1 MSLDLFLPV
10 VRDWFLGRFAGPTEP
25 QSQGWP
31 SIARG
36 EHTLIAA
43 PTGSG
48 KTLTAF
54 LAAIDRLLRE
64 GLERGLPE
72 ELRVVYLSPLR
83 ALSND
88 MHRNLE
94 VPLAEISQVAAAQ
107 GLDLPPLRIGLRT
120 GDTPARERAR
130 LIRQPPHILV
140 TTPESLYL
148 LLTSPRGRERLA
160 TVETVIV
167 DEIHALVRDKRG
179 SHLALS
185 LERLDALCQRRVQR
199 IGLSATQRPME
210 RIAAFLVGGDEHH
223 IHPDTQPFPTGPDS
237 SHSPSPQLA
246 LPAALAP
253 TAPPVERGLLSRVMA
268 TSSAGGT
275 ALTAVTAPPLARDT
289 APADLSRGDGG
300 KFIAAEGDAGSDD
313 DWEELKE
320 EFEDEELEETSDEPL
335 RGATNRPATGALGR
349 PLGEARAEKQSA
361 GEELAQEELSQEELL
376 QEEPPEEE
384 PRRDGPRCR
393 IVDVGHQRE
402 LDLNVEIPAS
412 DLGAVCMHE
421 QWAEIHARLC
431 ELINSHRSTLIFVNT
446 RRMAE
451 RITYQLT
458 QLLGEEAVGSHHGSL
473 AANLR
478 HDTEQRLKNG
488 QLKAVVA
495 TASLEL
501 GLDIG
506 YIDLV
511 IQIGSPRS
519 IATFLQRVGR
529 SGHALGLVPKG
540 RLVALTRDEL
550 LECLA
555 LIRAI
560 RAGRLDVIPIPA
572 APLDILAQQVVAEVG
587 CQEWPT
593 EELFALCRRAWPYRR
608 LTRRD
613 FDDTLQYL
621 SEGVAPGSGR
631 GRVFLHWDRVGGRV
645 RGRKG
650 ARLTAATNGGAIP
663 EIASYRVVAEPDQTV
678 VGTLDE
684 DFASESTA
692 GEIFLL
698 GNTSWRIVHVRGN
711 DVTVVD
717 AGGAPPSIPFW
728 RGEAPGR
735 TLELSQEVSRLREEL
750 ERRVDQPE
758 AASQWLQG
766 ETGVG
771 AVATD
776 QVVLYARAQKAAI
789 GLLPSHKR
797 IVFERFFDESGGM
810 QLVIHA
816 PFGARIAK
824 AWGLAM
830 RKRFCR
836 SFDFELQA
844 TADDDG
850 LILSL
855 GPQHSFPLES
865 MFRMLNARNVD
876 KLLEQALLYVPT
888 FPTRWRWNVT
898 RALLVSRFRNGR
910 KVPPALQRFRA
921 DDLLTAVFPKLT
933 GCQENITGDHVL
945 PDHPLVRQSMHDS
958 LQEAHDLEGLREVLG
973 QIDRGEI
980 ELIARDTREPSPFCY
995 ELLNANPYAFLD
1007 GGEVAERRTRA
1018 VATRRSLTV
1027 ESVSDL
1033 GRLDP
1038 LAIERVGAEAQPQVR
1053 SADELHDLL
1062 LSRVMIPAAGE
1073 LGPCRLPGDWLPLFE
1088 ELVRAGRATRYERLG
1103 AGVCWVATE
1112 RLPVVRGAFPEGTPR
1127 PNVRIPSGIALECE
1141 PSEARVAMIRGLLEV
1156 CGPVTATEVAAY
1168 LSLPESST
1176 LASLESLEGEG
1187 VVLRGRFRPRPPR
1200 STEPAGNEPAQSE
1213 PVQGEPVQG
1222 EPAQGEPVGKEPVG
1236 KEPVAKEA
1244 DGIGANDTGANGTGA
1259 NGTGAG
1265 GVHSPGSV
1273 SPQAVATSAARKQS
1287 PPAHG
1292 EVGDTHATGSA
1303 GAHAECADAQG
1314 GEGACGEDHCGD
1326 GHHEPVP
1333 RVETPPDIEWCH
1345 RRLLSRIHRLTM
1357 EGLRRQIE
1365 PVPVE
1370 VFVRFLTRHQGL
1382 WRGTH
1387 RQGPAGVFE
1396 ALSQLQ
1402 GLDLPAVA
1410 WERDLFP
1417 PRVENY
1423 RPEWLD
1429 ELCLAGEAG
1438 WGRLHPPKRTG
1449 DGVRPIASLTRAVP
1463 LSLFLRDDL
1472 AWLQPEPPQGEP
1484 AGLSLPAKEIWNLL
1498 QTQGPSFAG
1507 DLLVETRMLPTQLT
1521 DVLGELAA
1529 AGAVTADG
1537 FAGLRALVN
1546 PPPSSRE
1553 QPVASA
1559 GVTRRRAP
1567 LAGAGRW
1574 SLWRQR
1580 AAGATG
1586 TATPSGGAGVAGPQ
1600 AGTPVGT
1607 ATATGATGSGAV
1619 GATGTGGVKS
1629 AGGTRGVDSR
1639 VTESRGPA
1647 ARDGGNTDGVTAWAW
1662 QLLRRW
1668 GVVFRDLLER
1678 EPGAPRWFE
1687 LLQVFRRLEARGEIR
1702 GGRFILGV
1710 AGEQFALGET
1720 IRLLRQLRDEGPAR
1734 ELVVI
1739 SAADPLNLVGIVT
1752 PHDRVPA
1759 TASNR
1764 VALLDGVPIA
1774 AWIAREVRWLVE
1786 ATDAHQA
1793 LLRHGNVFAQVG
1805 TIEPASVPPGETAGG
1820 AAPGNGGG
1828 STAAASGG
1836 AEGAGAATGGGP
1848 ADPLTPQEQQSLRK
1862 LQRRLERKQQQQLF
1876 PPNRIPR
1883 PRW

>member
-1 MSLDLFLPV
+1 
-10 VRDWFLGRFAGPTEP
+10 
-25 QSQGWP
+25 
-31 SIARG
+31 
-36 EHTLIAA
+36 
-43 PTGSG
+43 
-48 KTLTAF
+48 
-54 LAAIDRLLRE
+54 
-64 GLERGLPE
+64 
-72 ELRVVYLSPLR
+72 
-83 ALSND
+83 
-88 MHRNLE
+88 
-94 VPLAEISQVAAAQ
+94 
-107 GLDLPPLRIGLRT
+107 
-120 GDTPARERAR
+120 
-130 LIRQPPHILV
+130 
-140 TTPESLYL
+140 
-148 LLTSPRGRERLA
+148 
-160 TVETVIV
+160 
-167 DEIHALVRDKRG
+167 
-179 SHLALS
+179 
-185 LERLDALCQRRVQR
+185 
-199 IGLSATQRPME
+199 
-210 RIAAFLVGGDEHH
+210 
-223 IHPDTQPFPTGPDS
+223 
-237 SHSPSPQLA
+237 
-246 LPAALAP
+246 
-253 TAPPVERGLLSRVMA
+253 
-268 TSSAGGT
+268 
-275 ALTAVTAPPLARDT
+275 
-289 APADLSRGDGG
+289 
-300 KFIAAEGDAGSDD
+300 
-313 DWEELKE
+313 
-320 EFEDEELEETSDEPL
+320 
-335 RGATNRPATGALGR
+335 
-349 PLGEARAEKQSA
+349 
-361 GEELAQEELSQEELL
+361 
-376 QEEPPEEE
+376 
-384 PRRDGPRCR
+384 
-393 IVDVGHQRE
+393 
-402 LDLNVEIPAS
+402 
-412 DLGAVCMHE
+412 
-421 QWAEIHARLC
+421 
-431 ELINSHRSTLIFVNT
+431 
-446 RRMAE
+446 
-451 RITYQLT
+451 
-458 QLLGEEAVGSHHGSL
+458 
-473 AANLR
+473 
-478 HDTEQRLKNG
+478 
-488 QLKAVVA
+488 
-495 TASLEL
+495 
-501 GLDIG
+501 
-506 YIDLV
+506 
-511 IQIGSPRS
+511 
-519 IATFLQRVGR
+519 
-529 SGHALGLVPKG
+529 
-540 RLVALTRDEL
+540 
-550 LECLA
+550 
-555 LIRAI
+555 
-560 RAGRLDVIPIPA
+560 
-572 APLDILAQQVVAEVG
+572 
-587 CQEWPT
+587 
-593 EELFALCRRAWPYRR
+593 
-608 LTRRD
+608 
-613 FDDTLQYL
+613 
-621 SEGVAPGSGR
+621 
-631 GRVFLHWDRVGGRV
+631 
-645 RGRKG
+645 
-650 ARLTAATNGGAIP
+650 IP

-750 ERRVDQPE
+750 EQRVDQPE
-758 AASQWLQG
+758 AASLWLQH
-766 ETGVG
+766 ETGVA

-816 PFGARIAK
+816 PFGTRIAK

-865 MFRMLNARNVD
+865 MFRMLNSRNVD

-945 PDHPLVRQSMHDS
+945 PDHPLVRQAMHDS

-980 ELIARDTREPSPFCY
+980 ELLARDTREPSPFCY

-1062 LSRVMIPAAGE
+1062 LSRVMVPATGE

-1088 ELVRAGRATRYERLG
+1088 ELVRAGRATRYERLES
-1103 AGVCWVATE
+1103 GVCWVATE
-1112 RLPVVRGAFPEGTPR
+1112 RLPVVRGAFPGGTPR
-1127 PNVRIPSGIALECE
+1127 PDVRIPDGIALECD
-1141 PSEARVAMIRGLLEV
+1141 PLEARVAMVRGLLEV
-1156 CGPVTATEVAAY
+1156 CGPATAGEVATY
-1168 LSLPESST
+1168 LALPESAT
-1176 LASLESLEGEG
+1176 LASLEALEGEG

-1200 STEPAGNEPAQSE
+1200 AAEPDHRETNPAQTDGSRSPGSEVGGTPQGNAEPAGSAQSD
-1213 PVQGEPVQG
+1213 PN
-1222 EPAQGEPVGKEPVG
+1222 PAR
-1236 KEPVAKEA
+1236 AS
-1244 DGIGANDTGANGTGA
+1244 
-1259 NGTGAG
+1259 
-1265 GVHSPGSV
+1265 H
-1273 SPQAVATSAARKQS
+1273 
-1287 PPAHG
+1287 
-1292 EVGDTHATGSA
+1292 
-1303 GAHAECADAQG
+1303 ADADRCDAG
-1314 GEGACGEDHCGD
+1314 HSDAGHCDADHCGD

-1449 DGVRPIASLTRAVP
+1449 EGVRPIASITRVVP

-1484 AGLSLPAKEIWNLL
+1484 AGLSLPAKEIWELL
-1498 QTQGPSFAG
+1498 QAQGPSFAG

-1546 PPPSSRE
+1546 PAPAGRE
-1553 QPVASA
+1553 SPAASA

-1580 AAGATG
+1580 GAGSAGTPAAVATEP
-1586 TATPSGGAGVAGPQ
+1586 ATPAAKGSGGAKG
-1600 AGTPVGT
+1600 
-1607 ATATGATGSGAV
+1607 
-1619 GATGTGGVKS
+1619 
-1629 AGGTRGVDSR
+1629 
-1639 VTESRGPA
+1639 
-1647 ARDGGNTDGVTAWAW
+1647 
-1662 QLLRRW
+1662 
-1668 GVVFRDLLER
+1668 
-1678 EPGAPRWFE
+1678 
-1687 LLQVFRRLEARGEIR
+1687 
-1702 GGRFILGV
+1702 
-1710 AGEQFALGET
+1710 
-1720 IRLLRQLRDEGPAR
+1720 
-1734 ELVVI
+1734 
-1739 SAADPLNLVGIVT
+1739 
-1752 PHDRVPA
+1752 
-1759 TASNR
+1759 
-1764 VALLDGVPIA
+1764 
-1774 AWIAREVRWLVE
+1774 
-1786 ATDAHQA
+1786 
-1793 LLRHGNVFAQVG
+1793 
-1805 TIEPASVPPGETAGG
+1805 AGG
-1820 AAPGNGGG
+1820 ARG
-1828 STAAASGG
+1828 T
-1836 AEGAGAATGGGP
+1836 
-1848 ADPLTPQEQQSLRK
+1848 
-1862 LQRRLERKQQQQLF
+1862 
-1876 PPNRIPR
+1876 
-1883 PRW
+1883 